1 MRFDDT
7 QIHGWKSAIVGMR
20 LSWSKDWEDA
30 LAKSDT
36 NWDVVR
42 EWGGLPAPV
51 LGEDD
56 LRIARNLIKADG
68 SVPGAGTPNSKFL
81 QMIQVWVSIQA
92 PISFWIEFDTYRHT
106 VKNSTS
112 RMHTLMKYPVDESMF
127 EVNPI
132 TGRVSAGADLAR
144 LEGLRQ
150 LFLQTRSKSDWY
162 ELLYALPP
170 SWLQT
175 RMVCMNYQT
184 LRSMVQWR
192 RNHKQTTWSGVD
204 SSDSF
209 CDWASTLPYAREFL
223 GVI

>member
-1 MRFDDT
+1 MRFDCT
-7 QIHGWKSAIVGMR
+7 YIFGWKPANVGMR
-20 LSWSKDWEDA
+20 LTLSRDWEDA
-30 LAKSDT
+30 LSKSDT
-36 NWDVVR
+36 KWGEFRD
-42 EWGGLPAPV
+42 WGGLLTPV

-56 LRIARNLIKADG
+56 LRLAQHLIKADG

-81 QMIQVWVSIQA
+81 QMVHVWVSIQA
-92 PISFWIEFDTYRHT
+92 PLSFWIEFDTYRHT

-112 RMHTLMKYPVDESMF
+112 RMHTLMKYPIDESLF

-132 TGRVSAGADLAR
+132 TGRVSSGGDLAR

-150 LFLQTRSKSDWY
+150 QYLQTRSKSDWY

-175 RMVCMNYQT
+175 RMVNMNYQT
-184 LRSMVQWR
+184 IRSMVQWR
-192 RNHKQTTWSGVD
+192 CNHKQTTWSGVD

-209 CDWASTLPYAREFL
+209 LRWASNLPYAREFL
-223 GVI
+223 GVV